1 MRTETGPQMP
11 DVKMHLA
18 NPANPVTATVVETS
32 RCTLGTGR
40 GGAAKAAGVVRHIS
54 FDITGTPLAGSF
66 RPGQSFGVIPPGVDA
81 KGSPHKLR
89 LYSLSSP
96 SRGEDGQGN
105 VVATSVKRVID
116 EEWETHKLF
125 LGVCS
130 NYLCDLKP
138 GDKVLLTGP
147 SGKRF
152 VLPKNP
158 GDHDYVFFATG
169 TGIAP
174 FRGMVMDL
182 LESGAAS
189 KVVLV
194 MGSAYSS
201 DLIYHEQ
208 FEVLAA
214 KHTNFTYL
222 PTISRHVGPAA
233 DRTLY
238 VQDRLTTHR
247 DLLTPLLS
255 SERGLI
261 YVCGIA
267 GMEMGIL
274 KGLHASLSPEAFG
287 QYLQTDPEYRD
298 PKTWDRKLLSR
309 KINPTRRVFLE
320 VY

>member
-1 MRTETGPQMP
+1 MKTETGPEMP

-18 NPANPVTATVVETS
+18 LPTNPVTATVVETS
-32 RCTLGTGR
+32 RCTLGAGR
-40 GGAAKAAGVVRHIS
+40 GGAAKAAGMVRHIS
-54 FDITGTPLAGSF
+54 LDIGGTPLAGSF
-66 RPGQSFGVIPPGVDA
+66 RPGQSFGVLPPGTDA
-81 KGSPHKLR
+81 KGEPHKLR
-89 LYSLSSP
+89 LYSLASP
-96 SRGEDGQGN
+96 TRGEDGRGN
-105 VVATSVKRVID
+105 VVATTVKRLLD
-116 EEWETHKLF
+116 EDWESHRLF
-125 LGVCS
+125 VGVCS

-152 VLPKNP
+152 VLPKNL

-182 LESGAAS
+182 LDSGAPS

-194 MGSAYSS
+194 MGSAYET

-208 FEVLAA
+208 FESLAA
-214 KHTNFTYL
+214 MHSNFTYL
-222 PTISRHVGPAA
+222 PTISRHVGPLA

-238 VQDRLTTHR
+238 VQDRFTTHR
-247 DLLTPLLS
+247 DLLTPLLE
-255 SERGLI
+255 SERGLV

-274 KGLHASLSPEAFG
+274 KGLHASLTGEAFR
-287 QYLQTDPEYRD
+287 QYVRTDAEYQD

>member
-1 MRTETGPQMP
+1 MKTESGPIMP
-11 DVKMHLA
+11 EVKMHLA
-18 NPANPVTATVVETS
+18 LPASPVTATVVETT

-40 GGAAKAAGVVRHIS
+40 GGAAKSSGVVRHIS
-54 FDITGTPLAGSF
+54 FDITGTALAGAF

-89 LYSLSSP
+89 LYSLASP
-96 SRGEDGQGN
+96 TRGEDGRGN
-105 VVATSVKRVID
+105 VVATTVKRLLD

-125 LGVCS
+125 TGVCS

-138 GDKVLLTGP
+138 GDTVLLTGP

-152 VLPKNP
+152 VLPKDP

-174 FRGMVMDL
+174 FRGMVMDV

-194 MGSAYSS
+194 MGSAYAS

-208 FEVLAA
+208 FEGLAA
-214 KHTNFTYL
+214 AHKNFTYL

-238 VQDRLTTHR
+238 VQDRLSTHR
-247 DLLTPLLS
+247 DLLGPILT
-255 SERGLI
+255 SERGLV

-274 KGLHASLSPEAFG
+274 RGMHASLSPEAFA
-287 QYLQTDPEYRD
+287 QYLRADPEFQD
-298 PKTWDRKLLSR
+298 PKTWERKLLNR
-309 KINPTRRVFLE
+309 KVNPTRRVFLE

>member
-96 SRGEDGQGN
+96 SRGEDGRGN

-125 LGVCS
+125 VGVCS

-158 GDHDYVFFATG
+158 GEHDYVFFATG

-182 LESGAAS
+182 LESGVAS
-189 KVVLV
+189 RVVLV

-208 FEVLAA
+208 FEALAA
-214 KHTNFTYL
+214 KHTNFNYL

-287 QYLQTDPEYRD
+287 QYLQTDPEYQD

-309 KINPTRRVFLE
+309 KINPSRRVFLE